1 MTLLVGEGL
10 VGEGLVGAPVEA
22 PGTPLPTRTIEMTGA
37 DGSEWDLT
45 CGTVAAGTDP
55 ALWGTAPVLVSAD
68 ERIGAPGS
76 YVTAARHGA
85 RDLVIPLDI
94 GTDDTA
100 SIEQNIAD
108 LARAVDAVR
117 GDVTITVG
125 RPDGSRRTI
134 QARYLEGLD
143 LISIEH
149 RRRRRTP
156 AALSLRAHWPYWSAA
171 TPEVVTVTPD
181 SWGDGPAIDF
191 NDDETAFNAPVG
203 FNGAASE
210 AVAFTATN
218 AGDVTAYPTWTITGE
233 CGRVSAVNFDTG
245 QRWRL
250 YDGVADGEIVT
261 ITTRPGN
268 ASVRTAAGTSALGQ
282 LAEGDALWTLPAGD
296 SLIGLQFE
304 DGGPGSSF
312 SMSWTAEYLTC

>member
-1 MTLLVGEGL
+1 MTLLVGGGL
-10 VGEGLVGAPVEA
+10 VGGSLLGGSGEA
-22 PGTPLPTRTIEMTGA
+22 AEYARAIEMVGV

-45 CGTVAAGTDP
+45 SGLVLADSDP
-55 ALWGTAPVLVSAD
+55 ALWGTAPMLISVD

-85 RDLVIPLDI
+85 RDLIVPLDI
-94 GTDDTA
+94 GSDLVT
-100 SIEQNIAD
+100 SVEQNIAD

-117 GDVTITVG
+117 GDVAITVG
-125 RPDGSRRTI
+125 RPDGTRRSI
-134 QARYLEGLD
+134 QARYLDGLE
-143 LISIEH
+143 LVSIGQRDSRH
-149 RRRRRTP
+149 TN
-156 AALSLRAHWPYWSAA
+156 AVLSLRAHWPYWSAA

-181 SWGDGPAIDF
+181 SWGDGPAIGF

-250 YDGVADGEIVT
+250 YDGVAAGEIVT
-261 ITTRPGN
+261 VTTRPGT
-268 ASVRTAAGTSALGQ
+268 ASVRDADGASALGQ
-282 LAEGDALWTLPAGD
+282 LSDGDALWTLPIGD

-304 DGGPGSSF
+304 DGGEGSSF